1 MGIWCVK
8 LIQFKNQLCFLDWK
22 LFNLFDFVQQE
33 LFAFRVQKCTFSEYF
48 LGMIWLV
55 IGCVCDFWRNEASSF
70 WNSAIHGFAN
80 SITLWSE
87 FSSNCASDN
96 TVSRAAFVFLEFLLD
111 SEILRM
117 VYNVSNADRS
127 GFHSG
132 IRSWT
137 ELLNF
142 LFEFFLTFQKLLYLM
157 LRKLKFGFQL
167 LNFRLKAFSSLLDCR
182 VYVWTCYSRTLDYF
196 THCWFYSMFRFG
208 IFILWLSLKFWGGF
222 VWFQKLLCELLDFVL
237 SSCLHFGDLFF
248 MIYFQLFNL
257 WIVFP
262 LVFL

>member
-1 MGIWCVK
+1 MGIWCVE
-8 LIQFKNQLCFLDWK
+8 LIQFEDQFCLLDWK
-22 LFNLFDFVQQE
+22 LFDLFDFVQQE
-33 LFAFRVQKCTFSEYF
+33 LFAFRVEECTFPKHF

-55 IGCVCDFWRNEASSF
+55 IGCVCNFWRNEASSF

-80 SITLWSE
+80 SFTLRSE
-87 FSSNCASDN
+87 FSSDCASDN
-96 TVSRAAFVFLEFLLD
+96 TISRATFVFLEFFLN
-111 SEILRM
+111 SEIFRM
-117 VYNVSNADRS
+117 IDNISDTDRS
-127 GFHSG
+127 RFHSG
-132 IRSWT
+132 IWSWT

-142 LFEFFLTFQKLLYLM
+142 LFELFLTFQKLLDLV
-157 LRKLKFGFQL
+157 LRKLKFSFQL
-167 LNFRLKAFSSLLDCR
+167 LNFRLKALCSLLDCW
-182 VYVWTCYSRTLDYF
+182 VYVWTCYSRTLDCF

-208 IFILWLSLKFWGGF
+208 IFILWLSLEFWGGF

-237 SSCLHFGDLFF
+237 SSCLHFGDLLF